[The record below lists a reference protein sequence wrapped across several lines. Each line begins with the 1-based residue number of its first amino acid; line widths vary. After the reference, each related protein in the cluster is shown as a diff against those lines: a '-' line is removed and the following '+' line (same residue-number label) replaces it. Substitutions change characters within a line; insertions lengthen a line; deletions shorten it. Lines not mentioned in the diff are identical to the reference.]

1 MVKMYK
7 NERDWLEIRLIPRR
21 WLTLTTWN
29 LASPEQ
35 IAIWK
40 KMSFEEK
47 YVLFQGLMR
56 TVRKAKEAGVRM
68 QHPEWNDEKVEKE
81 LASIYIRSTT

>member
-1 MVKMYK
+1 
-7 NERDWLEIRLIPRR
+7 
-21 WLTLTTWN
+21 
-29 LASPEQ
+29 LATPEQ

-40 KMSFEEK
+40 KMSLGEK

>member
-1 MVKMYK
+1 M
-7 NERDWLEIRLIPRR
+7 
-21 WLTLTTWN
+21 
-29 LASPEQ
+29 SPEQ
-35 IAIWK
+35 
-40 KMSFEEK
+40 K

-68 QHPEWNDEKVEKE
+68 QHPEWDDEKVEKE